1 MTRSQVRFLVR
12 PLGNE
17 AQRACPVHCEQ
28 SEQLCGVTDND
39 EVGGSIPPAPTRIKN
54 FMERAE
60 AGPEKK
66 ERQLYKFTYR
76 DNSAGGKIIFE
87 CIAEKILDADKLY
100 EAKTGKNPEKQN
112 YVGCSVEKIKES

>member
-1 MTRSQVRFLVR
+1 
-12 PLGNE
+12 
-17 AQRACPVHCEQ
+17 
-28 SEQLCGVTDND
+28 
-39 EVGGSIPPAPTRIKN
+39 
-54 FMERAE
+54 MERAE

-76 DNSAGGKIIFE
+76 DNSAGGRIIFE
-87 CIAEKILDADKLY
+87 CTAEKILDADKLY